1 MSPAAIA
8 NFMTAAVHS
17 IGHDRTVD
25 EAYELMR
32 KHRIHHL
39 PVLDGGKLVGL
50 VSHRDLALVDGLENL
65 DTSEIAVEDAMSA
78 DVFSVPEDAPVGEVA
93 HRMAN
98 ERFGSAIVQRGGQ
111 IVGIFTTTDALRAL
125 DFLLSSPG
133 VLQALPAAMR
143 PAPSSTTS

>member
-1 MSPAAIA
+1 MTPAAIA
-8 NFMTAAVHS
+8 NFMTPAVHT

-50 VSHRDLALVDGLENL
+50 VSHRDLALVEGLDDL
-65 DTSEIAVEDAMSA
+65 DTSTVRVEEAMSA
-78 DVFSVPEDAPVGEVA
+78 DVFSVADDAPVGEVA
-93 HRMAN
+93 HRMAH
-98 ERFGSAIVQRGGQ
+98 ERFGSAIVQRGKE

-133 VLQALPAAMR
+133 VLQALPAAMQ
-143 PAPSSTTS
+143 PAPSSPVS